1 MRERVMDINVHWE
14 RIKNEQLAFLLE
26 TKDEK
31 GGMNP
36 VMTVSSG
43 DARESM
49 LRTLVQQ
56 AARN

>member
-31 GGMNP
+31 GGF
-36 VMTVSSG
+36 
-43 DARESM
+43 DR
-49 LRTLVQQ
+49 
-56 AARN
+56 